1 MDSQYTVIPFDK
13 RDSILEDLKD
23 LQAEIDDVFMGI
35 RLDSIIFRLECWSQ
49 WDPDFLRLVGEVEA
63 EEEGS
68 VKPKPSEV
76 SDVFTL
82 SV

>member
-49 WDPDFLRLVGEVEA
+49 WDPDFLRLVGEA
-63 EEEGS
+63 EEEQ
-68 VKPKPSEV
+68 PSGLNTEV
-76 SDVFTL
+76 SDVFAV